1 MNDGVKRYRAGYEG
15 EMYQIAYI
23 DEEVGKDEPDPI
35 LRDVWVADAD
45 YDALAAQ
52 LEEMRVLLLEG
63 WAISCAGAETHKCPE
78 GCQFCAWADKARAFL
93 ASATLQETKP

>member
-45 YDALAAQ
+45 YDALKALFMDTRSCGPEDDPCWCTRQ
-52 LEEMRVLLLEG
+52 WRKRVKDRHSEF
-63 WAISCAGAETHKCPE
+63 
-78 GCQFCAWADKARAFL
+78 CQQARAVL
-93 ASATLQETKP
+93 KERP